1 MKRVRLLWVK
11 ASLSCATLLVLGLPG
26 CGGDDAAEDSGDG
39 DGAGGG
45 GSGGTA
51 PSSGGSLGAGTGGL
65 ATGGLGTGGEEIATG
80 GQASG
85 GMGGASGG
93 DGTGGT
99 VSPLALPDRL
109 SETGLFEGDMETL
122 APGVRPFRPRFV
134 LWTDGAEKR
143 RWISIPEGEQIDTS
157 DMDYWQ
163 LPIGTKLWKE
173 FSRDGKRIETRLL
186 ERKFNGVWVMVAYQ
200 WRDDLSDADKV
211 PLTGVLNASGTEHDI
226 PGEEQCWSCHNQMP
240 GRVLGFSAIQL
251 AHDAGV
257 GVPGTPADNEWTL
270 SELETAG
277 LLTDPPPTDLSLPG
291 NEVEQAALSYLHVN
305 CGHCHNPNS
314 SVFGRV
320 NMQLWLTVGGL
331 DTVENTTTYQTAV
344 EVPAALSS
352 EVPLPGQFRITAN
365 ADNLDESIVYARFN
379 SLGET
384 YSMPPLGTEI
394 IDPAGEAAI
403 REWIELL
410 AAQP

>member
-1 MKRVRLLWVK
+1 MKRDRLLWVK
-11 ASLSCATLLVLGLPG
+11 ASLSTATLLLLGVPA
-26 CGGDDAAEDSGDG
+26 CGGEVSPSSGDG
-39 DGAGGG
+39 DGAGGVGTG
-45 GSGGTA
+45 GLA
-51 PSSGGSLGAGTGGL
+51 PSSGGADGLGTGGL
-65 ATGGLGTGGEEIATG
+65 GTGGLGTGGEEMAAG
-80 GQASG
+80 GAASG
-85 GMGGASGG
+85 GTEGGTGG
-93 DGTGGT
+93 DGTGGA
-99 VSPLALPDRL
+99 VSPLALPEHL
-109 SETGLFEGDMETL
+109 SETGLFAEDMETL
-122 APGVRPFRPRFV
+122 APGVRPFRPRFA

-211 PLTGVLNASGTEHDI
+211 PALGVQNASGTEHDI
-226 PGEEQCWSCHNQMP
+226 PGEEECWTCHNQMP

-251 AHDAGV
+251 AHDAGAD
-257 GVPGTPADNEWTL
+257 VPGTPAESEWTL
-270 SELETAG
+270 GELESAG
-277 LLTDPPPTDLSLPG
+277 LLTDAPPADLSLPG
-291 NEVEQAALSYLHVN
+291 TEVEQAALSYLHVN

-314 SVFGRV
+314 SVSGRV
-320 NMQLWLTVGGL
+320 DMQLWLTVDGL
-331 DTVENTTTYQTAV
+331 SAVEDTTTYQTTV
-344 EVPAALSS
+344 EVPASLAS
-352 EVPLPGQFRITAN
+352 EEPLPGLLRITAD
-365 ADNLDESIVYARFN
+365 AQNLDESLVYARFN
-379 SLGET
+379 TVGET